1 MEKNNE
7 LRGSIPYDKDKL
19 AALAVELIE
28 TDDKMGVS
36 AMYSF
41 THDSSPTIVSG
52 MVSSP
57 LFAALMF
64 KSLLDEMPRF
74 SAMAVLAFLQA
85 VLNGKGTEE
94 GTEDND

>member
-28 TDDKMGVS
+28 TADKMGVS

-41 THDSSPTIVSG
+41 THDSSPAVVSG
-52 MVSSP
+52 MVCSP
-57 LFAALMF
+57 TVAALMF
-64 KSLLDEMPRF
+64 KTLLDEMPRPA
-74 SAMAVLAFLQA
+74 AMVVLTFLQA
-85 VLNGKGTEE
+85 VLTKED
-94 GTEDND
+94 TEDND